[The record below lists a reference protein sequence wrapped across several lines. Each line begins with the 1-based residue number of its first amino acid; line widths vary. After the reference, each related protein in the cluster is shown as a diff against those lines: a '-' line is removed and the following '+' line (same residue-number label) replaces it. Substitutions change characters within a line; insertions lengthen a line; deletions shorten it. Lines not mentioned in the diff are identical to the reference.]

1 MQWLFVVDIGTRLKA
16 VTVKN
21 PILGKVHEE
30 QVNQL
35 IKQFPALHAVKGQ
48 GALSLW
54 KYIEKRPH
62 RFFSKFAMDV
72 FFRELERLEKEDHLA
87 LRQLIADEIYN
98 IDNAL
103 RHIEEINGYP
113 WHDDPLQGEDDYRKL
128 MLIDQNLNPAY
139 LRLTEA
145 VLKPLLM
152 IPAYFSR
159 INRGKGTA
167 KLELYDIS
175 AELAG
180 TDFKEILQPYEALV
194 RNGIAH
200 GGVTYGANSICYRD
214 KKGNSKELR
223 DNEVIQLF
231 DDLLDVCNGMVAAMS
246 GFLLK
251 KSDSDYPR
259 PQHLRLEEL
268 RAETQTPYWQ
278 VVGWLPAEQINGS
291 QLIVYVEVKT
301 LDYNKAL
308 FSSLQ
313 TAILAERLTPGY
325 DRYFLSLNQPN
336 GWRGF
341 GAFNGKNLAHHR
353 NQGHEID
360 QYTDV
365 IEDTGLFFVP
375 RIKLPKLAEK
385 IGSLLLAFRVN
396 KPRIAAEY
404 RKSMGLCKVVVR
416 RTELH
421 RNSWGTVL
429 KADVVLENNDDQ
441 IDQLLVRRQCRAI
454 IRKSLRKARNE
465 RPYTSLL
472 RYLPLGYARVHVF
485 QKDFRRRKLVNF
497 GLDEHLVGTLQ
508 IKRIRRIKAPD
519 IAGSTIEYARGVR
532 IAWNRR
538 WMGSQTT
545 ADDSE
550 A

>member
-1 MQWLFVVDIGTRLKA
+1 MKA
-16 VTVKN
+16 ATVKN
-21 PILGKVHEE
+21 PILGEVHDA

-35 IKQFPALHAVKGQ
+35 VKQFPALHAIKDQ
-48 GALSLW
+48 NILSLW
-54 KYIEKRPH
+54 KYIEMRPH
-62 RFFSKFAMDV
+62 KFFSKLAMDV
-72 FFRELERLEKEDHLA
+72 LLRELERLEKEDRSA
-87 LRQLIADEIYN
+87 LRQLISNEIGN
-98 IDNAL
+98 IDNAF
-103 RHIEEINGYP
+103 RHIEEINGFL

-159 INRGKGTA
+159 TSRGKGTE

-175 AELAG
+175 AELAE
-180 TDFKEILQPYEALV
+180 TDFEELLQPYEALV

-231 DDLLDVCNGMVAAMS
+231 DDLLDVCNGMVAAIS

-251 KSDSDYPR
+251 QSDSEYPR
-259 PQHLRLEEL
+259 PQQLKLEEL

-291 QLIVYVEVKT
+291 QLIIYTEVTT
-301 LDYNKAL
+301 LDYQKAL
-308 FSSLQ
+308 FSSFQ
-313 TAILAERLTPGY
+313 TAVLAERLAPGY
-325 DRYFLSLNQPN
+325 DRYFLSLNQPS

-341 GAFNGKNLAHHR
+341 GAFNGTNLAHHR
-353 NQGHEID
+353 NQGHETNK
-360 QYTDV
+360 YSDV
-365 IEDTGLFFVP
+365 LEDTGLFFVP
-375 RIKLPKLAEK
+375 RIKLPKLAGK
-385 IGSLLLAFRVN
+385 IGSLWLAFRAG
-396 KPRIAAEY
+396 KPKVAAEY

-421 RNSWGTVL
+421 QSSWGTVL
-429 KADVVLENNDDQ
+429 KTDVVLENDDDPINQ
-441 IDQLLVRRQCRAI
+441 SHVRRQCRAI
-454 IRKSLRKARNE
+454 IRKSLRKARCE
-465 RPYTSLL
+465 KPYTSLL
-472 RYLPLGYARVHVF
+472 RYLPLRYARVHVF
-485 QKDFRRRKLVNF
+485 QNDYRRRKLVNF
-497 GLDEHLVGTLQ
+497 GLAEDLVGTLQ
-508 IKRIRRIKAPD
+508 IKRTNRIKAPD
-519 IAGSTIEYARGVR
+519 ISGSTIEFTRRVR

-538 WMGSQTT
+538 WMENLTT
-545 ADDSE
+545 AHED
-550 A
+550 